1 MHKKLSVVS
10 LVGLAAVTA
19 LSLTA
24 MNQTEAKYTGTRKL
38 TIQTDQINQLS
49 TGYYAGV
56 VPKTGYYVVQMRG
69 GDGGSTSN
77 AEGGVGGYVEALYK
91 LNRGSS
97 LELDVARDGQA
108 SRRSPSVRGT
118 NNRLEVFGG
127 LGGDNPLAYQ
137 GDAVAG
143 GAGGGSAELFVDGTR
158 YAAAGGGGGA
168 AGGQA
173 IGDQGNGGSGGFM
186 YEGATLPKNPDGK
199 RGPQIGDGFRGES
212 GLSPVKSYCRG
223 FGGYIDAPGTP
234 GDSTSLDAVYYSEA
248 GGTASGANGGVSGS
262 NSDINYTFEN
272 AGGGGGAGWFGG
284 GGGNACKSSIS
295 ENAVKYCGAGGGG
308 SSNAINAESTNLNS
322 LFASI
327 KNYKGVDLAEYR
339 AGIPKTPQVGGGSYH
354 AWFAKAQIYFV
365 GATLPG
371 DDKVGTGAIKLGS

>member
-91 LNRGSS
+91 LNRGST
-97 LELDVARDGQA
+97 LELDVASDGQ
-108 SRRSPSVRGT
+108 SGYRWTYCRGT
-118 NNRLEVFGG
+118 NNRQQVYGG
-127 LGGDNPLAYQ
+127 LGGDDLNIYT
-137 GDAVAG
+137 GAVAG
-143 GAGGGSAELFVDGTR
+143 GAGGGAAELFVDGTR

-173 IGDQGNGGSGGFM
+173 INGQGRGGSGGFM
-186 YEGATLPKNPDGK
+186 YEGATLPEKADGK
-199 RGPQIGDGFRGES
+199 HLLQIGDGFRGES
-212 GLSPVKSYCRG
+212 GLSPVQNNYRG
-223 FGGYIDAPGTP
+223 FGGYIDAPGVP
-234 GDSTSLDAVYYSEA
+234 GYTNYKDGYYSEA

-262 NSDINYTFEN
+262 NSDITYSFEN
-272 AGGGGGAGWFGG
+272 AVGGGGAGWFGG
-284 GGGNACKSSIS
+284 GGGNACKSYNSGD
-295 ENAVKYCGAGGGG
+295 AAKYCGAGGGG
-308 SSNAINAESTNLNS
+308 SSNAINAVSTNLNG

-327 KNYKGVDLAEYR
+327 KTYKDVDLAAYR
-339 AGIPKTPQVGGGSYH
+339 AGIPTTPQVGGGSYH
-354 AWFAKAQIYFV
+354 AWFAKTQIYFV